1 MIRLAKFLAD
11 SGVAS
16 RRKAEELI
24 KAAKVSINNKIVTDL
39 ATKVNEDSQNIAVN
53 HKKILPDKKICYLLN
68 KPVGFVCSVS
78 DPHNKKTVLDL
89 VPRNPR
95 VVPVGRLDKDSEG
108 LLLLT
113 NDGDLVY
120 KLTHP
125 KFNIQKTYL
134 VTTDKILNK
143 NIADLLKKGIKLE
156 EGIACADKVI
166 IRNKFE
172 LEIIIHQGWNR
183 QIRRMLA
190 VLGYKVVK
198 LTRIKEG
205 DIVLGN
211 LPLGKY
217 KIVDIK

>member
-24 KAAKVSINNKIVTDL
+24 RAGKVSIDHKIVTDL
-39 ATKVNEDSQNIAVN
+39 ATKVEADSQNITVN

-68 KPVGFVCSVS
+68 KPVGYICSVS

-89 VPRNPR
+89 VPKFPR
-95 VVPVGRLDKDSEG
+95 VVPVGRLDKDSQG

-113 NDGDLVY
+113 NDGELVY

-125 KFNIQKTYL
+125 KFKIQKTYL
-134 VTTDKILNK
+134 VKTDKIINK
-143 NIADLLKKGIKLE
+143 NIIDLLKKGIKLE
-156 EGIACADKVI
+156 EGMARADKVI

-172 LEIIIHQGWNR
+172 LEITIHQGWNR

-190 VLGYKVVK
+190 ALGLKVVK

-211 LPLGKY
+211 LPVGKY
-217 KIVDIK
+217 KILDIK